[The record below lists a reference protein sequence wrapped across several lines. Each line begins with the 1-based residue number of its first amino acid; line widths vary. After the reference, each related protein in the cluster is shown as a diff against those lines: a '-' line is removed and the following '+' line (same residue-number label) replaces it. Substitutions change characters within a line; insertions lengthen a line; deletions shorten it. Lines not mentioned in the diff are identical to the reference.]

1 LERFWTSTK
10 FPTDKA
16 KMNIPLCWL
25 FSMSIV
31 WPTLKI
37 DVLKM
42 KQAFF
47 MRYEEGK
54 KAFYNSPKNFKA
66 KEKLISKYMPL
77 WSTLW
82 THKNAKFE
90 KFLLKG
96 PNLSF
101 LCGNLFHV
109 WDRNHRLQAWW
120 PYIDLNHPNEEDWY
134 ISINAFVLDTT
145 NGLIELLI
153 TMTNLNK

>member
-1 LERFWTSTK
+1 
-10 FPTDKA
+10 
-16 KMNIPLCWL
+16 
-25 FSMSIV
+25 MSIV

-77 WSTLW
+77 WSTL
-82 THKNAKFE
+82 
-90 KFLLKG
+90 
-96 PNLSF
+96 
-101 LCGNLFHV
+101 
-109 WDRNHRLQAWW
+109 
-120 PYIDLNHPNEEDWY
+120 
-134 ISINAFVLDTT
+134 
-145 NGLIELLI
+145 
-153 TMTNLNK
+153 